1 MIEIKECL
9 VVDGRFYTAGD
20 IVEVV
25 IDKSVDD
32 YAEYHV
38 DYAERYVGRIE
49 EINNYQK
56 KITLDTSDM
65 YNAERVTLKAKYIK
79 DVLIHAPS
87 LMQSEPQSDSTEK
100 KHGKSLFRFFHK
112 D

>member
-9 VVDGRFYTAGD
+9 VVDGRFYTTGD

-25 IDKSVDD
+25 TDGGV
-32 YAEYHV
+32 ECNFL
-38 DYAERYVGRIE
+38 ERYVGRII
-49 EINNYQK
+49 EINKFQQ

-65 YNAERVTLKAKYIK
+65 YNAEKSIINTKYIK

-100 KHGKSLFRFFHK
+100 KHGKSLFRFLHK

>member
-1 MIEIKECL
+1 MIEIKDCL
-9 VVDGRFYTAGD
+9 VVDGRFYTTGD

-25 IDKSVDD
+25 TDGGEECDFL
-32 YAEYHV
+32 
-38 DYAERYVGRIE
+38 ERYVGRIE
-49 EINNYQK
+49 AINKYAYK
-56 KITLDTSDM
+56 ADSYITLDIGEQ
-65 YNAERVTLKAKYIK
+65 YHAETINIPVKCMK

-100 KHGKSLFRFFHK
+100 KHGKPLFRLFHK